1 MSNRNEHH
9 TRHVGFSSILIVQL
23 PLLTAPR
30 GLHVGRNAH
39 CRVNQSPPNADGDDK
54 LDGPCAIQSNRAM
67 LKAT

>member
-1 MSNRNEHH
+1 M
-9 TRHVGFSSILIVQL
+9 TTIHVMWGSLVLVQL
-23 PLLTAPR
+23 PLLTAPS

-39 CRVNQSPPNADGDDK
+39 CRVNQSPPNADGNDK